1 MTRKIHASLL
11 ALLMIAAFAL
21 AGGKASPK
29 AAAAASGSELLS
41 ALPPSDIIAYV
52 DTERVSTDVIPTI
65 FAAEP
70 QLRAKLEDQLNDIK
84 KEIGF
89 DPRTIEAVAIGM
101 NLDESRRARGYDF
114 TFILRGRF
122 DATATIE
129 AGFDSAVRKV
139 PGELEK
145 QTRLYEGR
153 TIYVL
158 APASRATAGNGEP
171 QEAER
176 ELSAHT
182 MVFVALDPN
191 TVAFGNL
198 KSVQATID
206 ASMGRTR
213 VDDEL
218 VQLATRTPNAV
229 SGFSGNVPP
238 ELMNSI
244 YNSKRMK
251 ESLNSVKQIY
261 GSFNLAGGD
270 AEALVN
276 LRTETSEQAR
286 QLSTTL
292 NGLKLMA
299 KISGVQGSGNKRSLE
314 PLFNG
319 LSINAVGNEVQF
331 TLKVAATDLA
341 PFVRHF

>member
-29 AAAAASGSELLS
+29 AAAASGSELLS

-70 QLRAKLEDQLNDIK
+70 QLRAKLEDQLNNIK
-84 KEIGF
+84 REIGF
-89 DPRTIEAVAIGM
+89 DPRTIEVVAIGM
-101 NLDESRRARGYDF
+101 NLSDSQRARGYDF

-129 AGFDSAVRKV
+129 AGFDSAIKRV
-139 PGELEK
+139 PVELEK

-158 APASRATAGNGEP
+158 APASRANVGNGEP
-171 QEAER
+171 QDAER

-206 ASMGRTR
+206 ASMGRPR

-238 ELMNSI
+238 ELMNGI
-244 YNSKRMK
+244 YNNKRMK
-251 ESLNSVKQIY
+251 ENLNSVKQIY

-319 LSINAVGNEVQF
+319 LNINAVGNEVQF

-341 PFVRHF
+341 PFVRNF

>member
-21 AGGKASPK
+21 AGGNSLPK
-29 AAAAASGSELLS
+29 ANAAAASPELLS

-52 DTERVSTDVIPTI
+52 DADRVSTDAIPTI

-70 QLRAKLEDQLNDIK
+70 QTRARLEDALNDVK
-84 KEIGF
+84 REIGF
-89 DPRTIEAVAIGM
+89 DPRTIEAVAIGF
-101 NLDESRRARGYDF
+101 NLSDSQRARGYDF
-114 TFILRGRF
+114 TFLMRGRF

-129 AGFDSAVRKV
+129 AGFDAAFKKV
-139 PGELEK
+139 PGALEK

-158 APASRATAGNGEP
+158 APISRANTENDAQP
-171 QEAER
+171 EAER
-176 ELSAHT
+176 EPGAHT

-206 ASMGRTR
+206 ASLGRAR

-229 SGFSGNVPP
+229 ASFSGNVPP
-238 ELMNSI
+238 EMARSLFGNKLKG
-244 YNSKRMK
+244 N
-251 ESLNSVKQIY
+251 LNSVKQVY
-261 GSFNLAGGD
+261 GSFNLAGGE

-276 LRTETSEQAR
+276 LRTETGDQAR

-292 NGLKLMA
+292 NGFKLMA
-299 KISGVQGSGNKRSLE
+299 KIGGAQLTGRDKSLE
-314 PLFNG
+314 PLLRG
-319 LSINAVGNEVQF
+319 LSINAVDNEVQF

-341 PFVRHF
+341 PFVRNF